1 MQMSKIA
8 IVILTDTEGGEA
20 LGRVVNALTAA
31 QEFQEGGDEV
41 QVIFTGAGTKWV
53 GELAKPDH
61 KLHGTYTMLKGCVA
75 GACGYCAGA
84 FGVADTVQSAGVCLL
99 NDYGTNMSFRKLV
112 KDAFQ
117 VITF

>member
-1 MQMSKIA
+1 MSKIA

-31 QEFQEGGDEV
+31 QEFKEGGDDI
-41 QVIFTGAGTKWV
+41 QVVFTGAGTKWI
-53 GELAKPDH
+53 GELSKPDH
-61 KLHGTYTMLKGCVA
+61 KLHETYKKLKDCVA

-84 FGVADTVQSAGVCLL
+84 FGVADTVKAAGVCLL

-112 KDAFQ
+112 LGGYQ
-117 VITF
+117 VLTF